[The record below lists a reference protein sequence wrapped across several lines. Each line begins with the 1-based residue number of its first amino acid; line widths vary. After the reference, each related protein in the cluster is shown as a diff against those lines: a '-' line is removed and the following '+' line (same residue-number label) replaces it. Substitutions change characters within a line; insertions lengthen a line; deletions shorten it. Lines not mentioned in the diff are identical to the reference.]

1 MVEKIN
7 SLGQKIYNLNKGIVK
22 VEAEGVE
29 RANDLRDSR
38 DLALDE
44 LSKYIDIDYY
54 ETKDGEVIVSAEN
67 VPFIT
72 KNRYRKDERKR
83 RRNIWTAYTSVG
95 GISAGC
101 I

>member
-38 DLALDE
+38 DLALD
-44 LSKYIDIDYY
+44 
-54 ETKDGEVIVSAEN
+54 
-67 VPFIT
+67 
-72 KNRYRKDERKR
+72 
-83 RRNIWTAYTSVG
+83 
-95 GISAGC
+95 
-101 I
+101 